1 MSNTFLTLTIN
12 LYKKEY
18 TGDIRLMLLDSVC
31 KVLST
36 QDINHILF
44 DLKGWNIPKDLALD
58 RSTWK
63 TAIHVPE
70 P

>member
-1 MSNTFLTLTIN
+1 VSKAFLTLTFN

-18 TGDIRLMLLDSVC
+18 TGDIRLMLLDSLC

-44 DLKGWNIPKDLALD
+44 EIPYFH
-58 RSTWK
+58 RNYMEVSMFF
-63 TAIHVPE
+63 I
-70 P
+70 